1 MKPFKRLL
9 ARVRNFTTKHRGDE
23 RLREEMEEHL
33 ALQTEENIRV
43 GMTLA
48 EARRQAR
55 LQFGAIE
62 AIRENY
68 HAEKGLPLLENLLH
82 DTRFALRILCKS
94 PGFTV
99 LAVLTL
105 ALGIGATTAIFS
117 VVNGVV
123 LKPLPYPDP
132 ERLVDVRLKLPDVN
146 QGNWGLSRA
155 DFFIFR
161 EQSTTFQD
169 VGLYTIGLN
178 SQGEAVNVTGIGQ
191 PEHVPAQSVTASVL
205 PILGVTPQLGRVFAW
220 ADDQPDSPDTVVLNY
235 GYWRSKFGGDKSVL
249 GRAIDVDGRPRTI
262 IGVLPQRFSFLD
274 KTNLAML
281 LPMKLDRVDTH
292 LGDYNSGAIA
302 RLRPGVTLAQA
313 NAYIARMIPIVLR
326 SFPPPPCCAVKDF
339 ENLRL
344 QSNLLP
350 LKQEVVGNVDKVLW
364 VLMGGIGLV
373 LLIACANVAN
383 LLLLRAEGRQREFA
397 IRAALGSTRGRIAA
411 GLLAESLI
419 LAAFGGVL
427 GLGLAYGA
435 LKALVAMALTGL
447 PRLHEIGIDGRVV
460 LFALAV
466 SLAASLLFGSV
477 PVFKYA
483 GAGIGIRLRE
493 GGRSMSESRERRRSR
508 GLLVIVQVALAL
520 VLLVSSGLMIRTFR
534 ALTRVNPGF
543 EAPSEVL
550 TFRVYI
556 PETQVKDPARVFR
569 IEQAISQTI
578 ATLPGVSSAGVSA
591 DLPMDGGGDLD
602 GVFVKDRIYA
612 SSETPLYRYDYVA
625 PGFLKTLGTPL
636 VAGRDFTWSEIYSKV
651 PVAMVSEKF
660 ARDFWRDPSSAIGK
674 QIGGG
679 PKNPWREIV
688 GVVGDVR
695 QDGVDKEAPASVYLP
710 VLASFFG
717 GDYVSRDVAFA
728 IRSPRAASAG
738 MMSEVQ
744 RAVWSVDSGLPLS
757 EVYTM
762 DYYYT
767 KSMARTSFM
776 LVMLSLAAG
785 MALLLGIVG
794 LYGVIAY
801 SVSQRTHELGIRM
814 ALGAQKRDVLK
825 LVLTQGMRLTLIGVG
840 AGLAGAFALT
850 HFLSSL
856 LYGVKAYDPLTFAT
870 VALLLIV
877 VACFAGYIPARR
889 AAKVDPMVALRYE

>member
-1 MKPFKRLL
+1 MKPLKRLF
-9 ARVRNFTTKHRGDE
+9 ARVRNFASKRRGDE

-33 ALQTEENIRV
+33 ALQTEENIRA

-62 AIRENY
+62 VIREGY
-68 HAEKGLPLLENLLH
+68 HAEEGLPLLENVLH
-82 DTRFALRILCKS
+82 DTRFALRILRKS

-99 LAVLTL
+99 VAVATL
-105 ALGIGATTAIFS
+105 ALGIGGTTAIFS

-132 ERLVDVRLKLPDVN
+132 ERLVEVRLKLPDIN

-161 EQSTTFQD
+161 EQSSAFQD
-169 VGLYTIGLN
+169 VGLYTIGRN
-178 SQGEAVNVTGIGQ
+178 SQGEAVNVTGIGE

-205 PILGVTPQLGRVFAW
+205 PILGVTPQFGRFFAL
-220 ADDQPDSPDTVVLNY
+220 ADDQPDSPDTVILTY
-235 GYWRSKFGGDKSVL
+235 GYWRSKFGGDRSVL
-249 GRAIDVDGRPRTI
+249 GRAIDVDGKPRAI

-281 LPMKLDRVDTH
+281 LPMKLSRTDPH
-292 LGDYNSGAIA
+292 LGGYNFGAIA

-313 NAYIARMIPIVLR
+313 NADIARMIPIVLR
-326 SFPPPPCCAVKDF
+326 SFPPPPGSAVKDF

-344 QSNLLP
+344 GPNLLP

-383 LLLLRAEGRQREFA
+383 LLLVRAEGRQQEFA
-397 IRAALGSTRGRIAA
+397 IRAALGAARGRIAA
-411 GLLAESLI
+411 GLFAESLI

-435 LKALVAMALTGL
+435 SKALVAMAPTGL
-447 PRLHEIGIDGRVV
+447 PRLHEIGIDGRIV

-477 PVFKYA
+477 PVFKYG

-493 GGRSMSESRERRRSR
+493 GGRALSESRERHRSR
-508 GLLVIVQVALAL
+508 GLLVIIQVALAL

-543 EAPSEVL
+543 DAPSEVL
-550 TFRVYI
+550 TFRAYI
-556 PETQVKDPARVFR
+556 PDTQVKDPARVVR
-569 IEQAISQTI
+569 IEEEISHAI
-578 ATLPGVSSAGVSA
+578 ATLPGVSSTGVSE
-591 DLPMDGGGDLD
+591 DLPMDGSGDFE
-602 GVFVKDRIYA
+602 GVFVKDRVYA
-612 SSETPLYRYDYVA
+612 PSETPLCRYEYVA

-636 VAGRDFTWSEIYSKV
+636 VAGREFTWSEIYSKV
-651 PVAMVSEKF
+651 PLAMVSEKF
-660 ARDFWRDPSSAIGK
+660 ARDYWHDPSSAIGK

-679 PKNPWREIV
+679 PKNPWREVV
-688 GVVGDVR
+688 GVVGDVH

-728 IRSPRAASAG
+728 IRSPRASSEG
-738 MMSEVQ
+738 LMSEVQ
-744 RAVWSVDSGLPLS
+744 RAVWSVDTSLPLA
-757 EVYTM
+757 EAYTL

-776 LVMLSLAAG
+776 LVMLSLAGG

-814 ALGAQKRDVLK
+814 ALGAQKRDVLR
-825 LVLTQGMRLTLIGVG
+825 LVLTQGMTLALIGVG
-840 AGLAGAFALT
+840 IGIGSAFALT

-856 LYGVKAYDPLTFAT
+856 LYGVNPDDPLTFVA

-877 VACFAGYIPARR
+877 VAFLAGYIPARR

>member
-1 MKPFKRLL
+1 MKLLKRLF
-9 ARVRNFTTKHRGDE
+9 ARVRNFTTKRRGDE

-33 ALQTEENIRV
+33 ALQTEENVRA
-43 GMTLA
+43 GMTSA

-55 LQFGAIE
+55 LQFGSIE
-62 AIRENY
+62 AIREDY

-82 DTRFALRILCKS
+82 DTRLALRILCKS

-99 LAVLTL
+99 MAVLTL
-105 ALGIGATTAIFS
+105 ALGVGATTAIFS

-132 ERLVDVRLKLPDVN
+132 ERLVEVRLKLPDIN

-161 EQSTTFQD
+161 EQSSTFQD
-169 VGLYTIGLN
+169 VGLYTIGIN
-178 SQGEAVNVTGIGQ
+178 SQGDAVNVTGIGE
-191 PEHVPAQSVTASVL
+191 PDHVPAQSVTASVL
-205 PILGVTPQLGRVFAW
+205 PILGVTPQIGRLFAL
-220 ADDQPDSPDTVVLNY
+220 ADDQPDSPDTVILTY
-235 GYWRSKFGGDKSVL
+235 RYWRSKFGGDRSVL
-249 GRAIDVDGRPRTI
+249 GRAIDVDGKPRAI

-281 LPMKLDRVDTH
+281 LPMKLNRVDTH
-292 LGDYNSGAIA
+292 LGDYNFGAIA

-313 NAYIARMIPIVLR
+313 DADIVRMIPIVLR

-344 QSNLLP
+344 ESNLLP
-350 LKQEVVGNVDKVLW
+350 LKQKVVGNVDKVLW
-364 VLMGGIGLV
+364 ILMGGIGLV

-383 LLLLRAEGRQREFA
+383 LLLVRAEGRQQEFA

-411 GLLAESLI
+411 GLFAESLI
-419 LAAFGGVL
+419 LAAFGGAL

-435 LKALVAMALTGL
+435 LKALVAMAPTGL
-447 PRLHEIGIDGRVV
+447 PRLHEIGIDGRIV

-493 GGRSMSESRERRRSR
+493 GGRSMSESRERHRSR
-508 GLLVIVQVALAL
+508 GLLVIIQVALAL

-543 EAPSEVL
+543 DAPSEVL
-550 TFRVYI
+550 TFRAYI
-556 PETQVKDPARVFR
+556 PDTQVKDPARVVR
-569 IEQAISQTI
+569 IEEEISHAI

-591 DLPMDGGGDLD
+591 ALPMDGGGDLE
-602 GVFVKDRIYA
+602 GVFVKDRVYA
-612 SSETPLYRYDYVA
+612 PSETPLYRYDYVA

-636 VAGRDFTWSEIYSKV
+636 VAGREFTWSEIYNKV

-660 ARDFWRDPSSAIGK
+660 ARDYWHDPSSAIGK

-688 GVVGDVR
+688 GVVGDVY

-717 GDYVSRDVAFA
+717 GDYVSRDVAFS
-728 IRSPRAASAG
+728 IRSPRAASEG
-738 MMSEVQ
+738 LMSEVQ
-744 RAVWSVDSGLPLS
+744 RAVWSVDSSLPLA
-757 EVYTM
+757 EVYTL

-776 LVMLSLAAG
+776 LVMLSLAGG

-801 SVSQRTHELGIRM
+801 SVSHP
-814 ALGAQKRDVLK
+814 GA
-825 LVLTQGMRLTLIGVG
+825 
-840 AGLAGAFALT
+840 
-850 HFLSSL
+850 
-856 LYGVKAYDPLTFAT
+856 
-870 VALLLIV
+870 
-877 VACFAGYIPARR
+877 IPFP
-889 AAKVDPMVALRYE
+889 KTG